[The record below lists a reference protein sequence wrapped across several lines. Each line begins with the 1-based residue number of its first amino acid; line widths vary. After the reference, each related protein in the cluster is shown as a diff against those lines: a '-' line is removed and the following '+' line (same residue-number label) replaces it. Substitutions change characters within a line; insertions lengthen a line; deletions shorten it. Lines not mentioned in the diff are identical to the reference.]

1 MPESIFRKRIAIMK
15 EQIFYHCNVVT
26 EHDVISGHVLVRD
39 GRIAAVEE
47 GTPILS
53 HATDAVDLE
62 GDYLLPGLVE
72 LHTDNL
78 EKHILPRPKVLWP
91 QPESAFFAHDAQ
103 IVASGITTVFDA
115 LSVGEYHDK
124 GRIAMLGEAVEALN
138 HCRESGQLRAEHLL
152 HLRCEVADPRMQ
164 ELFFPLSDNPGL
176 HLVSL
181 MDHTPGQRQWRNTE
195 SYRTYYSNTISW
207 TDDEFKKMVDELRAR
222 RDLCADSNAASVMAF
237 CRERHLPMAS
247 HDDTLVEHVNEA
259 LANGIRISEFPTTE
273 EAARHASENGMTV
286 LMGAPNIVRGGSHS
300 GNVSAESVAR
310 EGYLG
315 ALSSDYVPI
324 SLISAVFALKE
335 RDVMPLPDAVSLVS
349 SHPAD
354 AVGLSDRGR
363 IAEGLRADLVRVRHL
378 EGVPVVRNVWREG
391 ERVF

>member
-1 MPESIFRKRIAIMK
+1 MK
-15 EQIFYHCNVVT
+15 EQLFYNCKVVT
-26 EHDVISGHVLVRD
+26 EHSVINGHVLVRD

-47 GTPILS
+47 GAAPDTHCS
-53 HATDAVDLE
+53 DSVDME
-62 GDYLLPGLVE
+62 GDYLVPGLVE

-103 IVASGITTVFDA
+103 IVSSGITTGFDA

-138 HCRESGQLRAEHLL
+138 HCRESGQLRAEHRL

-164 ELFFPLSDNPGL
+164 ELFFPISDTPGL
-176 HLVSL
+176 NLVSL

-195 SYRTYYSNTISW
+195 SYRTYYSNVLSW
-207 TDDEFKKMVDELRAR
+207 TDDEFQKMVDELKAR
-222 RDLCADSNAASVMAF
+222 RDSCADDNAASVMAF
-237 CRERHLPMAS
+237 CRQHHLPMAS

-273 EAARHASENGMTV
+273 EAARYAAENGMTV

-300 GNVSAESVAR
+300 GNVSAETVAR
-310 EGYLG
+310 EGCLG
-315 ALSSDYVPI
+315 ALSSDYVPV
-324 SLISAVFALKE
+324 SLMSAVFALSD
-335 RDVMPLPDAVSLVS
+335 RNIMPLPEAVSLVT
-349 SHPAD
+349 SHPAE
-354 AVGLSDRGR
+354 AVGLEDRGC
-363 IAEGLRADLVRVRHL
+363 IAEGLRADLVRVHKL
-378 EGVPVVRNVWREG
+378 DEVPVVRHVWREG
-391 ERVF
+391 VQVY

>member
-1 MPESIFRKRIAIMK
+1 MK
-15 EQIFYHCNVVT
+15 EQLFYNCNVVT

-47 GTPILS
+47 GTPFLS
-53 HATDAVDLE
+53 RREDAVDME

-78 EKHILPRPKVLWP
+78 EKHILPRPKVVWP

-195 SYRTYYSNTISW
+195 SYRTYYSNTVSW

-222 RDLCADSNAASVMAF
+222 RDSCADGNAASVMAF

-247 HDDTLVEHVNEA
+247 HDDTLVEHV
-259 LANGIRISEFPTTE
+259 
-273 EAARHASENGMTV
+273 
-286 LMGAPNIVRGGSHS
+286 
-300 GNVSAESVAR
+300 
-310 EGYLG
+310 Y
-315 ALSSDYVPI
+315 
-324 SLISAVFALKE
+324 
-335 RDVMPLPDAVSLVS
+335 
-349 SHPAD
+349 
-354 AVGLSDRGR
+354 
-363 IAEGLRADLVRVRHL
+363 
-378 EGVPVVRNVWREG
+378 
-391 ERVF
+391 

>member
-1 MPESIFRKRIAIMK
+1 MK
-15 EQIFYHCNVVT
+15 EQLFYNCRVIT
-26 EHDVISGHVLVRD
+26 EHDIVNGHVLVRD

-47 GTPILS
+47 GNACGAR
-53 HATDAVDLE
+53 HADDVDME
-62 GDYLLPGLVE
+62 GDYLAPGLVE

-78 EKHILPRPKVLWP
+78 EKHILPRPKVVWP

-103 IVASGITTVFDA
+103 IVSSGITTVFDA

-164 ELFFPLSDNPGL
+164 ELFFPISDTPGL

-195 SYRTYYSNTISW
+195 SYRTYYSNTRSW
-207 TDDEFKKMVDELRAR
+207 TDDEFQKMVDELRAR
-222 RDLCADSNAASVMAF
+222 RDSCADENAASVMSF
-237 CRERHLPMAS
+237 CR
-247 HDDTLVEHVNEA
+247 DY
-259 LANGIRISEFPTTE
+259 
-273 EAARHASENGMTV
+273 ASENGMTV

-300 GNVSAESVAR
+300 GNVSAETVAR

-324 SLISAVFALKE
+324 SLISAVFSLNE
-335 RDVMPLPDAVSLVS
+335 RGIMPLPEAMNLVS
-349 SHPAD
+349 SHPAE
-354 AVGLSDRGR
+354 AVGLDDRGR
-363 IAEGLRADLVRVRHL
+363 IAEGLRADLVRIRRL
-378 EGVPVVRNVWREG
+378 DDVPVVRNVWREG